1 MEVVGLDNNQIKVK
15 SLRAGSTVIR
25 EKDLDKLLELG
36 LASHRLS
43 FTNNY
48 KNLVGAEYFFLAVGT
63 PSLTSGRIDLSQ
75 IKSATDALAAVIRDT
90 DGYPVVI
97 VKSTVVPGTAR
108 DLVRK
113 RLEMLSA
120 KKTGVDFGLCS
131 NPEFLREG
139 SAIHDT
145 LHPDRIVLGS
155 DDARTVRVMRNFYR
169 RYYGKNTPEIV
180 DTDHFSAELV
190 KYASNAFLATKI
202 SFTNLMAR
210 ICEKLPR
217 SSIDEVAYAMGL
229 DPRIGG
235 LFLEAG
241 PGFGGSCFPK
251 DVKALITF
259 AEELGVDTS
268 LLRVV
273 QTINETQPTHVLSL
287 FKDSSEDLVDK
298 TVAVLGVSFKP
309 GTDDIR
315 ESRAIKLI
323 EILLRHEAKPRI
335 YDPNALENAKEILG
349 SSVTYCK
356 SALECISGADLA
368 VVMNAEPEFMK
379 LKSNDFLRLMKKP
392 VVIDTRRIYR
402 PDEFDSKI
410 RLISVGRSGQ
420 VQ

>member
-1 MEVVGLDNNQIKVK
+1 MEVAGLDNNQIKVK
-15 SLRAGSTVIR
+15 SLKAGSTPIR
-25 EKDLDKLLELG
+25 EKDLDKLLKAG
-36 LASHRLS
+36 LASHRLA
-43 FTNNY
+43 FTTNY
-48 KNLVGAEYFFLAVGT
+48 KDLVGAELFFLAVGT

-75 IKSATDALAAVIRDT
+75 IKSATDALAAVIEHT
-90 DGYPVVI
+90 DGYPIVV

-108 DLVRK
+108 DLKK
-113 RLEMLSA
+113 RLETLSA
-120 KKTGVDFGLCS
+120 KKAGVDFGVCS

-145 LHPDRIVLGS
+145 LHPDRIVLGVE
-155 DDARTVRVMRNFYR
+155 DARTSRVMKDFCKRF
-169 RYYGKNTPEIV
+169 YGKNTPEIV
-180 DTDHFSAELV
+180 ETDHSTAELV
-190 KYASNAFLATKI
+190 KYASNAFLATKV

-210 ICEKLPR
+210 ICEKLPQ
-217 SSIDEVAYAMGL
+217 SNIDEVAHAMGL

-251 DVKALITF
+251 DVQALVTY
-259 AEELGVDTS
+259 AEGLGVDS
-268 LLRVV
+268 SFLRAV
-273 QTINETQPTHVLSL
+273 QKINETQPNHVLSL
-287 FKDSSEDLVDK
+287 SKDSLGELTGKV
-298 TVAVLGVSFKP
+298 VAVLGVSFKP

-323 EILLRHEAKPRI
+323 EILLRDGARPRI

-356 SALECISGADLA
+356 SALQCIFGAEM
-368 VVMNAEPEFMK
+368 VVIMNAEPEFKK
-379 LKSNDFLRLMKKP
+379 LKPEDFLRLMKQP
-392 VVIDTRRIYR
+392 VVIDTRRMYR
-402 PDEFDSKI
+402 PDEFDGKI